1 MVNGNMYIIINTGI
15 VIVGKF
21 WTNAIEDINDID
33 DTIKAF
39 EKLNGNKLRQ
49 ITDIRSGIATMWG
62 RFDNLSKSV

>member
-1 MVNGNMYIIINTGI
+1 MVNGNIYIIINTGI

-49 ITDIRSGIATMWG
+49 TTDIRSGIATIWG

>member
-1 MVNGNMYIIINTGI
+1 MYIIINTGT

-39 EKLNGNKLRQ
+39 EKLKGNKLRQ
-49 ITDIRSGIATMWG
+49 ITDMRSGIETMWG